1 MSSQGREDW
10 ASKMSS
16 QGREDWALKMS
27 SQGREDWAL
36 KMSSRGRGDWN
47 TGKGVP
53 TMMRA
58 LFAAISGLQN
68 HVTYMDVVGNNIANV
83 NTQGYKASR
92 VSFQDMLTQNI
103 AGASAPTADRGGT
116 NPQQVG
122 LGMKLGGIIVVH
134 TQGALQATGNSTDF
148 AVQGNGFFIVQDGQ
162 RVFYTRDGAF
172 DVSVTGELVNPTN
185 GFKVQG
191 WNADTSGVIDTN
203 TPIGSITLPLGQSIA
218 AQQSTVATFTGN
230 LDARVPALTASS
242 TTIDVYDSLGA
253 AHPVVVTYTKNAA
266 PNTWD
271 VTATSAD
278 PLVSALTVDTDGLG
292 GTQAVF
298 DAFGR
303 LTTIGTP
310 MTIDVDLD
318 TASGAGTTGVV
329 DFQTVIDVDSVT
341 QFASSGQ
348 VAPSFNNGFSA
359 GSLLTFSVGP
369 GGDITGVFSNGT
381 TRPLGQMAMAAF
393 TNPAGLS
400 KAGANNF
407 EATANSGIALVGTPG
422 TGGRGS
428 IGAGVLE
435 SSNTDLAREF
445 TNVVVAQRGFQA
457 SNRIIS
463 TADEMLESLVNLI
476 R

>member
-1 MSSQGREDW
+1 
-10 ASKMSS
+10 
-16 QGREDWALKMS
+16 
-27 SQGREDWAL
+27 
-36 KMSSRGRGDWN
+36 
-47 TGKGVP
+47 
-53 TMMRA
+53 MMRS
-58 LFAAISGLQN
+58 LYAAISGLQN

-92 VSFQDMLTQNI
+92 VTFQDMLTQNI

-122 LGMKLGGIIVVH
+122 LGMKLGGIGTIH

-148 AVQGNGFFIVQDGQ
+148 AVQGAGFFIVKDGQ

-191 WNADTSGVIDTN
+191 WNADTNGVTDTN
-203 TPIGSITLPLGQSIA
+203 TPIGAITIPLGQSIS
-218 AQQSTVATFTGN
+218 AQESTLATFTGN
-230 LDARVPALTASS
+230 LDARVATAATFS
-242 TTIDVYDSLGA
+242 TTIDVFDSLGA
-253 AHPVVVTYTKNAA
+253 AHPVVVTYAKNATA
-266 PNTWD
+266 NTWD

-278 PLVSALTVDTDGLG
+278 PNVNALTVDVDGVG

-298 DAFGR
+298 DVTGR
-303 LTTIGTP
+303 LTTAGTP
-310 MTIDVDLD
+310 MTIDIDLV
-318 TASGAGTTGVV
+318 TASGAGTTGVTDFTTTV
-329 DFQTVIDVDSVT
+329 DIDGLT
-341 QFASSGQ
+341 QFASAGQ
-348 VAPSFNNGFSA
+348 ISPSFNNGFSA

-369 GGDITGVFSNGT
+369 GGDITGIFSNGT
-381 TRPLGQMAMAAF
+381 TRPLGQIATAAF
-393 TNPAGLS
+393 TNPAGLA

-407 EATANSGIALVGTPG
+407 EATSNSGIALVGTPG

-435 SSNTDLAREF
+435 GSNTDLAREF

-457 SNRIIS
+457 SSRIIS